1 MDENQ
6 RRDRIVSYL
15 RIKPLNH
22 GQIYTFQIAI
32 PPSENIDISSEKRE
46 SIKESLTQ
54 QGTNLIPLVVR
65 RTQAYSEEEEYE
77 LVYGANWC
85 LVAKELDVE
94 KLWVWVFDLTDEE
107 AATVK
112 LEMQQLLGIEES
124 QPSQV
129 VVETKQK
136 EPELIQPIS
145 QEPNELVKQ
154 VATLTQMMK
163 ESQQSSERNTAKII
177 QEFNKLSQ
185 QVIALSQEVDQIQ
198 KSENQEKL
206 SNAVIEQITATVKQV
221 IQGTIPLIL
230 KNLSDSSEINTIK
243 SVNRET
249 NPKPPATKKDYNEM
263 TVTQLKSEVKKRN
276 LKVRSQ
282 PKKQDLI
289 TALENSDNK
298 NTQ

>member
-54 QGTNLIPLVVR
+54 QGTNLIPLIVR

-77 LVYGANWC
+77 LVYGVDWC

-107 AATVK
+107 AAMLKV
-112 LEMQQLLGIEES
+112 EMQQLLGIEKPEASQALVES
-124 QPSQV
+124 N
-129 VVETKQK
+129 KQ
-136 EPELIQPIS
+136 EPELIQPIY
-145 QEPNELVKQ
+145 QEPDELVKQ
-154 VATLTQMMK
+154 VAMLAQIVK
-163 ESQQSSERNTAKII
+163 ESQKSSEKNTTQII
-177 QEFNKLSQ
+177 QEFNKSSQ
-185 QVIALSQEVDQIQ
+185 QVIELSQKIEQIQ
-198 KSENQEKL
+198 ASDNQQKL

-221 IQGTIPLIL
+221 IQESIPIIL
-230 KNLSDSSEINTIK
+230 KDLVGKETIK
-243 SVNRET
+243 PASDKT
-249 NPKPPATKKDYNEM
+249 TPKPSPNKTDYNGM
-263 TVTQLKSEVKKRN
+263 TVTQLKSEVKKRS

-289 TALENSDNK
+289 TALENSDHK
-298 NTQ
+298 NPQ